1 MIRQFMIVG
10 LVALAAVTTTGCAS
24 KSRTADVE
32 MKIGP
37 AQLTPAEIGGDA
49 TSFADTYVSL
59 LTHVGDQYYD
69 MTKSPANRAQA
80 NAFLVDTALALY
92 VVASDP
98 NPIAAMLDL
107 IVLASLTK
115 WAAEEHWSKV
125 LDDESGPLI
134 EAFKK
139 GEAQAWRIAERML
152 DEQQQQAL
160 REMIKVWTQKNP
172 DQRFVANVRFADFSE
187 MRRQMHS
194 SHPGAQSLF
203 GLFGLDPMASLS
215 PTTREIE
222 RSRMLA
228 ERSFF
233 YLKRLPLIITASAF
247 QFYYDIAASEE
258 AAQLRANIQTFADS
272 AESLA
277 RVADEMPDRIAERVA
292 VERDAAIKQVQEAI
306 AVERDAF
313 FQSLDTEEP
322 RMRGLMSELRQ
333 TLDSATAL
341 VDAVAVLKP
350 RETDVA
356 KEPIDIN
363 DIRAVVEQTTLAAG
377 GLNQLVQSVDRVLAP
392 DDMEMR
398 LTQLDLMLGQAQ
410 QRGQEIVDRA
420 FKLGAM
426 LIGIAL
432 LAMICYRAVS
442 VKLLGNAR

>member
-1 MIRQFMIVG
+1 MIRQLMIVS
-10 LVALAAVTTTGCAS
+10 LVALSAVTTTGCAS
-24 KSRTADVE
+24 KSRTADVA

-59 LTHVGDQYYD
+59 LTHVADQYYD

-92 VVASDP
+92 AVASDP
-98 NPIAAMLDL
+98 NPVAAMLDL

-115 WAAEEHWSKV
+115 WAAQEHWSKV

-356 KEPIDIN
+356 KKPIDIN

-392 DDMEMR
+392 DDMETR

-420 FKLGAM
+420 FQLGAM

>member
-1 MIRQFMIVG
+1 MIRQLMIVS
-10 LVALAAVTTTGCAS
+10 LVALSAVTTTGCAS
-24 KSRTADVE
+24 KSRTADVA

-59 LTHVGDQYYD
+59 LTHVADQYYD

-92 VVASDP
+92 AVASDP
-98 NPIAAMLDL
+98 NPVAAMLDL

-115 WAAEEHWSKV
+115 WAAQEHWSKV

-392 DDMEMR
+392 DDMETR

-420 FKLGAM
+420 FQLGAM

>member
-350 RETDVA
+350 PETGVT

>member
-10 LVALAAVTTTGCAS
+10 LVALAAATTTGCAS

-59 LTHVGDQYYD
+59 LTHVADQYYD

-92 VVASDP
+92 AVASDP
-98 NPIAAMLDL
+98 NPVAAMLDL

-115 WAAEEHWSKV
+115 WAAQEHWSKV

-272 AESLA
+272 AENLA

-356 KEPIDIN
+356 KKPIDIN

-392 DDMEMR
+392 DDMETR

-420 FKLGAM
+420 FQLGAM

>member
-1 MIRQFMIVG
+1 MIRQLMIVS
-10 LVALAAVTTTGCAS
+10 LVALSAVTTTGCAS
-24 KSRTADVE
+24 KSRTADVA

-59 LTHVGDQYYD
+59 LTHVADQYYD

-92 VVASDP
+92 AVASDP
-98 NPIAAMLDL
+98 NPVAAMLDL

-115 WAAEEHWSKV
+115 WAAQEHWSKV

-356 KEPIDIN
+356 KKPIDIN

-377 GLNQLVQSVDRVLAP
+377 GLNQLVQSVNRVLAP
-392 DDMEMR
+392 DDMETR
-398 LTQLDLMLGQAQ
+398 LTQLDLMLGRAQ
-410 QRGQEIVDRA
+410 LRGQEVVDRV
-420 FKLGAM
+420 FQLGAM

>member
-1 MIRQFMIVG
+1 MIRQLMIVS
-10 LVALAAVTTTGCAS
+10 LVALSAVTTTGCAS
-24 KSRTADVE
+24 KSRTADVA

-59 LTHVGDQYYD
+59 LTHVADQYYD

-92 VVASDP
+92 AVASDP
-98 NPIAAMLDL
+98 NPVAAMLDL

-115 WAAEEHWSKV
+115 WAAQEHWSKV

-272 AESLA
+272 AENLA

-356 KEPIDIN
+356 KKPIDIN

-392 DDMEMR
+392 DDMETR

-420 FKLGAM
+420 FQLGAM

>member
-1 MIRQFMIVG
+1 MIRQLMIVS
-10 LVALAAVTTTGCAS
+10 LVALSAVTTTGCAS
-24 KSRTADVE
+24 KSRTADVA

-59 LTHVGDQYYD
+59 LTHVADQYYD

-92 VVASDP
+92 AIASDP
-98 NPIAAMLDL
+98 NPVAAMLDL

-115 WAAEEHWSKV
+115 WAAQEHWSKV

-377 GLNQLVQSVDRVLAP
+377 GLTQLVQSVDRVLAP
-392 DDMEMR
+392 DDMETR
-398 LTQLDLMLGQAQ
+398 LTQLDLMLGRAQ
-410 QRGQEIVDRA
+410 LRGQEVVDRA
-420 FKLGAM
+420 FQLGAM